1 MRIQAG
7 QNIKYLSTQLG
18 HSSINI
24 TMDIYGHLFND
35 ADFTKKQVE
44 LLEDSF
50 HSVRNP
56 LEKGK
61 EKGSEAYAVN
71 S

>member
-1 MRIQAG
+1 VRIQAG

-35 ADFTKKQVE
+35 TSFTRKQVD

-50 HSVRNP
+50 LSVRKP
-56 LEKGK
+56 LEMGNNNGL
-61 EKGSEAYAVN
+61 EERAENY
-71 S
+71 